1 MDDAA
6 SNQAQLHAVI
16 SGHVQGVGFRYFVLE
31 QAQRLGLTGW
41 VRNLPD
47 DTVEFVAEGEA
58 ARIDELI
65 AWARRGPRMAVVTGL
80 DLAWETPAGRF
91 EPFRITR

>member
-1 MDDAA
+1 MKRI
-6 SNQAQLHAVI
+6 HGVVR
-16 SGHVQGVGFRYFVLE
+16 GRVQGVSYRASMQRE
-31 QAQRLGLTGW
+31 AQRLGLTGW

>member
-1 MDDAA
+1 MKRI
-6 SNQAQLHAVI
+6 HGVVR
-16 SGHVQGVGFRYFVLE
+16 GRVQGVGYRASTQRE
-31 QAQRLGLTGW
+31 AQRLGLTGW

-80 DLAWETPAGRF
+80 DLTWEAPAGRF
-91 EPFRITR
+91 ESFRITY